1 MKIVWTKFAR
11 QDLFEIYKFY
21 KDYSGKAF
29 ADTFKSKILESPK
42 LLKIYP
48 DIGQTEQN
56 PALVD
61 YKCRYLVV
69 NHCKVLYL
77 VKEDRIEIIA
87 VFDTRQDPSKML
99 SKEE

>member
-56 PALVD
+56 PALRRLQVS
-61 YKCRYLVV
+61 LFG
-69 NHCKVLYL
+69 CKSLQSF
-77 VKEDRIEIIA
+77 
-87 VFDTRQDPSKML
+87 VFSKRR
-99 SKEE
+99 